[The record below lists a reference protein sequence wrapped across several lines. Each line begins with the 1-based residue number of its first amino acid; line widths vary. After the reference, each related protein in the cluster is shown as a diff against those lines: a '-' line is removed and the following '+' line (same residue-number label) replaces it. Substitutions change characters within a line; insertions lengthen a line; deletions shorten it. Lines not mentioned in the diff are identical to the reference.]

1 MTLLELQKAL
11 KEGKEVTNNGG
22 ETYLK
27 IENKYYEVVN
37 NHVLNG
43 EFVERNGKTDKLV
56 ERRGSIVLDIDCF
69 LKNDTGYKLY
79 KKPILDEVEKKYL
92 SKIICPFREKYK
104 IMIQKNHSISY
115 PCEYIYIY
123 LQNDKLTYNNSFD
136 LPFFKEGEMYKGME
150 LNKKYSLEEL
160 GL

>member
-27 IENKYYEVVN
+27 IENKYCE
-37 NHVLNG
+37 NG

-56 ERRGSIVLDIDCF
+56 QRRGSIVLDIDCF

-92 SKIICPFREKYK
+92 SNIICPLRKKYK
-104 IMIQKNHSISY
+104 IMIQKNYLISY
-115 PCEYIYIY
+115 SCEYIGIY
-123 LQNDKLTYNNSFD
+123 VQDDKLTYNNNFA
-136 LPFFKEGEMYKGME
+136 LPLFKAGEMYKGME
-150 LNKKYSLEEL
+150 LNKRYSLEEL

>member
-11 KEGKEVTNNGG
+11 REGKEVTNNGG

-27 IENKYYEVVN
+27 IENKYYE
-37 NHVLNG
+37 NG

-56 ERRGSIVLDIDCF
+56 QRRGIIVLDIDCF

-92 SKIICPFREKYK
+92 SNIICPFREKYK
-104 IMIQKNHSISY
+104 IMIQKKHSIYYS
-115 PCEYIYIY
+115 CEYIYIY
-123 LQNDKLTYNNSFD
+123 LQDDKLTYNTVFN